1 MTKKSEQKVRRF
13 NRLMIIITACIVA
26 YTSVHLTV
34 NGLELS
40 KQQNYINQLK
50 EDIYDTT
57 NENDELLDMI
67 EQGAT
72 REAIAAVA
80 KEKLGLALPGERVIV
95 DVGSK

>member
-1 MTKKSEQKVRRF
+1 MSIKNNRNVRRM
-13 NRLMIIITACIVA
+13 NRVLIILTLIIVA
-26 YTSVHLTV
+26 YTSVHLTI
-34 NGLELS
+34 NGTALS

-50 EDIYDTT
+50 DDIYDTANQ
-57 NENDELLDMI
+57 NEELIDI
-67 EQGAT
+67 IAEGAT